1 MAYIY
6 AFAPNAEDCST
17 IGLVGA
23 LLDEDAEFDLKA
35 GEFGEL
41 TFKHPI
47 DPYGKW
53 RALVNGAI
61 LKTMVP
67 MRVCPGVKTDGQY
80 ITTVD
85 RYTVARTAT
94 KTQRYIYSKK
104 KDGKKKK
111 LLGVG
116 RSVTVTGVA
125 DATDSN
131 SRYSV
136 RLGKISGWME
146 RAGLTLTQQNVPVA
160 DDSEGMESVEPSYA
174 VRQQLFRIYEVKP
187 ETDDNDPGTI
197 SVSARRIVYDL
208 MGNITT
214 YKTTGNVSCLTA
226 CNAILNNTLMPHDF
240 NVYTDI
246 GDVHVGFDG
255 ANKNPIEALI
265 GPDEGVTA
273 RWGAEVV
280 SDDFD
285 IYILR
290 RAGMNRGVSIEYAKN
305 LIGVSVKEDVSNIAT
320 AIRPKGENKNGTD
333 LYLNGQIRNGR
344 HIYNGGEELP
354 AGFRFYVSPSGNVNG
369 TIIVRDTFDSAT
381 ALPKI
386 HVESVGDAKV
396 EKGSAGVTINL
407 ARRKMVD
414 AAVALF
420 NGGCDVPDIS
430 MSVDFV
436 MLGDTDEYAQYK
448 HLEPLF
454 VYDTVRVRDRRA
466 AISAD
471 INLTSITWLVR
482 EERVSEADF
491 GALTDMTASISGW
504 QISSVS
510 GGKLVPGSVGA
521 GAIDADSI
529 SANHIQANSIN
540 TDALQAN
547 SVTANK
553 LAANAVDAQA
563 IAALTATINAITAG
577 DISTNTLS
585 AAFAHLMQVVA
596 DNIQAGTV
604 TADALDAVMASI
616 VSISVGAATFDLAEI
631 KNLLASALVL
641 DEGQAGSM
649 HITNLAVT
657 SANLL
662 NATVG
667 KLVIKG
673 DDDNYYEVGV
683 GSDGVIRTAQY
694 DATAQEIAD
703 GRTTDGRQIV
713 TETINAEAIT
723 GATVKAQ
730 EAVLNRVLTAA
741 LTAGQ
746 ITANDAMLASA
757 SIPLLYTTSI
767 RALGNSLDISA
778 NQSIRLLVGNVNAIG
793 EDIRRMIR
801 IEQDGLHVGDSHTTN
816 EVLVDSE
823 SVNVVLGGFKYSKFA
838 ADYVQFGDY
847 QLRRSVDGGLV
858 FKKA

>member
-1 MAYIY
+1 MSKSINVYLPDADD
-6 AFAPNAEDCST
+6 FDCE
-17 IGLVGA
+17 GLGT
-23 LLDEDAEFDLKA
+23 LCPLDWEHVNR
-35 GEFGEL
+35 G
-41 TFKHPI
+41 I
-47 DPYGKW
+47 
-53 RALVNGAI
+53 NGAI
-61 LKTMVP
+61 LKITHPYDAEGRWQWLQAGYIVRADVP
-67 MRVCPGVKTDGQY
+67 VRTVPEIDAGALVATAETWTVKAG
-80 ITTVD
+80 
-85 RYTVARTAT
+85 AT
-94 KTQRYIYSKK
+94 KAQRYIYSSKISGK
-104 KDGKKKK
+104 GKKKK
-111 LLGVG
+111 LVPAGA
-116 RSVTVTGVA
+116 RVTVTRKG
-125 DATDSN
+125 DD
-131 SRYSV
+131 RYAV
-136 RLGKISGWME
+136 QYRAQVKNRKKWVWKCWSGWMDP
-146 RAGLTLTQQNVPVA
+146 AALNVKINTLDTSTVA
-160 DDSEGMESVEPSYA
+160 KVEQSLPSVQ
-174 VRQQLFRIYEVKP
+174 VRPQLFRLQQPKRKEKVIEIEALPIAYDAAGIL
-187 ETDDNDPGTI
+187 TDPFTG
-197 SVSARRIVYDL
+197 SVVTGPQALQRILDYTYMDTDL
-208 MGNITT
+208 E
-214 YKTTGNVSCLTA
+214 LA
-226 CNAILNNTLMPHDF
+226 
-240 NVYTDI
+240 TDI
-246 GDVHVGFDG
+246 GDSRTGFDKR
-255 ANKNPIEALI
+255 NVNCIDALLNGDDSFVGRWGGDVLI
-265 GPDEGVTA
+265 DDNRITILRSAGVDRGFYATYGRNLTGVDSYEISDDVVTA
-273 RWGAEVV
+273 ILPVGENANGTPLYLDGQKYITSANYNQFPTPHMMELKV
-280 SDDFD
+280 SD
-285 IYILR
+285 
-290 RAGMNRGVSIEYAKN
+290 AKVDKKG
-305 LIGVSVKEDVSNIAT
+305 GVSVA
-320 AIRPKGENKNGTD
+320 
-333 LYLNGQIRNGR
+333 
-344 HIYNGGEELP
+344 
-354 AGFRFYVSPSGNVNG
+354 
-369 TIIVRDTFDSAT
+369 
-381 ALPKI
+381 
-386 HVESVGDAKV
+386 
-396 EKGSAGVTINL
+396 L
-407 ARRKMVD
+407 ARTRMR
-414 AAVALF
+414 AAVAAEWEKGVHIPAITLKI
-420 NGGCDVPDIS
+420 DYA
-430 MSVDFV
+430 
-436 MLGDTDEYAQYK
+436 MLGDSEEYRAFRDIDQCHMYDIV
-448 HLEPLF
+448 HVWHPL
-454 VYDTVRVRDRRA
+454 VCGYVDMAVCECTWNGMKERYTETTLGTPGGTLSGVR
-466 AISAD
+466 ISA
-471 INLTSITWLVR
+471 
-482 EERVSEADF
+482 
-491 GALTDMTASISGW
+491 GSISGS
-504 QISSVS
+504 IS
-510 GGKLVPGSVGA
+510 GRQLAWGAVGA
-521 GAIDADSI
+521 GQLADDCIDVR
-529 SANHIQANSIN
+529 HIQSDSIN

-631 KNLLASALVL
+631 QNLLASALVL

-723 GATVKAQ
+723 GETVKAQ

-757 SIPLLYTTSI
+757 SIPLLYATSI

-778 NQSIRLLVGNVNAIG
+778 NQSIQLLVGNVNAIG

-801 IEQDGLHVGDSHTTN
+801 IEQDGLHVGDSQTTN
-816 EVLVDSE
+816 EVLIDSE